1 MILTEAIKEKMDI
14 DNISDRQKNMLLAY
28 IILNYVG
35 WTAQIGV
42 IVTMMIMFVKHN
54 QTISQAKQEEIKT
67 SFLLVF
73 SKLDEI
79 SDINDM
85 RVSQHY
91 EKMEKEKE
99 DKKNRI
105 YRQMADEQL
114 MGLISMMN
122 LENFQSVEDASGEDS
137 NNRGSKIRTK
147 ITRQTDVSTETISDC
162 E

>member
-1 MILTEAIKEKMDI
+1 MIFTGAIKEKMDI

-91 EKMEKEKE
+91 EKIEKEKE

-105 YRQMADEQL
+105 YGQMADEQL
-114 MGLISMMN
+114 MGLISMMD

-137 NNRGSKIRTK
+137 NIRDTQ
-147 ITRQTDVSTETISDC
+147 INDVSTESISDF
-162 E
+162 

>member
-1 MILTEAIKEKMDI
+1 MDI

-91 EKMEKEKE
+91 EKIEKEKE

-105 YRQMADEQL
+105 YGQMADEQL
-114 MGLISMMN
+114 MGLISMMD
-122 LENFQSVEDASGEDS
+122 LENFQSVEDASGKDS
-137 NNRGSKIRTK
+137 NNPDILIRT
-147 ITRQTDVSTETISDC
+147 
-162 E
+162 

>member
-1 MILTEAIKEKMDI
+1 MIFTGAIKEKMDI

-91 EKMEKEKE
+91 EKIEKEKE

-105 YRQMADEQL
+105 YGQMADEQL
-114 MGLISMMN
+114 MGLISMMD
-122 LENFQSVEDASGEDS
+122 LENFQSVADASGEDS
-137 NNRGSKIRTK
+137 INRDTQIN
-147 ITRQTDVSTETISDC
+147 DVSTESISDF
-162 E
+162 